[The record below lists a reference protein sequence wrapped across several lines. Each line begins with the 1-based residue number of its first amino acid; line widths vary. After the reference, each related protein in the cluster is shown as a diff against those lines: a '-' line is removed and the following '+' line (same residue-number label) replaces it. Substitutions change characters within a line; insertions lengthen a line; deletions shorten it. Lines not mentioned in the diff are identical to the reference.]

1 MARMFWT
8 IRIVDLGFIVPIA
21 VWTGVGMWRQRAT
34 AIRAAYG
41 LAAFLTLQGASVLAM
56 GIIMRWRADPTATP
70 AFVYILAPIVAALAT
85 LTVWLLR
92 SYADGSSQS
101 SRGDDDAIPALA
113 ELGGELFRESLIVVG
128 YENRTHIE

>member
-1 MARMFWT
+1 VLDGGAVSIMARMFWT
-8 IRIVDLGFIVPIA
+8 IRIVDLGFVVPIA

-56 GIIMRWRADPTATP
+56 GIIMLWRADPTATP

-101 SRGDDDAIPALA
+101 SRGDAVRRRHTAGSVAPA
-113 ELGGELFRESLIVVG
+113 GG
-128 YENRTHIE
+128 